1 MKLATKLTLLL
12 SLTTTFA
19 YAQIQPGA
27 FKHIIIVVQENRTTD
42 NLFGAAAPITARCGQ
57 ENNPT
62 IAGADIDNGGP
73 NNWPGASNPTCNMSL
88 TLSGYDPQ
96 IGAAVDPDHD
106 YNDPPQGQQPPWGW
120 VADYD
125 NGAMDG
131 FCHESSQSHWN
142 NTCPSYS
149 YVPLGTRMET
159 SLPISRSPRPTVSAT
174 TCSSPTRGRAFP
186 RTSSCSPGPR
196 RRWPPGTCKIPFT
209 HSIL

>member
-1 MKLATKLTLLL
+1 M
-12 SLTTTFA
+12 
-19 YAQIQPGA
+19 
-27 FKHIIIVVQENRTTD
+27 
-42 NLFGAAAPITARCGQ
+42 FGAAAPITARCGQ

-62 IAGADIDNGGP
+62 ITGADIDNGGP

-149 YVPLGTRMET
+149 YVPLGDSHGDITPYFQIAQTYSFGNYMFQTNEGPSFPAHQFLFTGT
-159 SLPISRSPRPTVSAT
+159 SAPVAPGYSQNPLYALDFVAELSSA
-174 TCSSPTRGRAFP
+174 P
-186 RTSSCSPGPR
+186 
-196 RRWPPGTCKIPFT
+196 
-209 HSIL
+209 